1 MPDHGPSIR
10 ILPPELQNQIAA
22 GEVVERPASV
32 LKELLE
38 NSLDAG
44 ATRVQVVVDR
54 GGQGLIQVQ
63 DDGFGIAPEQLELAV
78 TRHATSKIRGSED
91 LFSLHSFGFRG
102 EALPSIAS
110 VSRLRLTSL
119 ARGAETAM
127 FIDVDAGRI
136 LDNGPAALPGGT
148 RVEVRDLFVNVP
160 ARLKF
165 LKTTTTEGKRCQ
177 DVFCRLAL
185 AHPGVHFDYTVGG
198 RAALNLPPAADLRQR
213 LAAIWPPAVTE
224 GLLSVDLARD
234 GQRLRG
240 LAGSPGTAQ
249 GQADR
254 MLLYVNQRP
263 VQDKLLLRAVRD
275 AYQGRL
281 LSREYPQTV
290 LFLEIQPEEVDVNV
304 HPAKSEVRFRDQ
316 QGIFSLVRTA
326 VAQALERAEPRAF
339 SLSPPGPG
347 PVGGAT
353 CPHHPT
359 DRLAGHHPDGET
371 GDSPGDL
378 PGDLPDAPAG
388 GFSRA
393 QKALTC
399 PEGTSAKEHYPED
412 LQPESRPKFST
423 LREYQ
428 RLFPSDTRPLA
439 SPVPV
444 VNMPCDESESA
455 DQSPRPAISAP
466 PPETHGAAEPD
477 RAECQNLGQYLGQ
490 ALNTYLVLSLAEGL
504 LLVDQH
510 AAHERVLFRNL
521 RRSARPLPRD
531 LLVPLEVS
539 LHPAQQETLEQ
550 LWTTLPVIGFRLE
563 NPRPGLLLIRGLP
576 EHMATGTAREFLLE
590 LLNEPLTDCDPV
602 PEPEPDAAGSLSRK
616 LDPIWSLMACK
627 TAITAGQKL
636 DRSEALHLLEAWQA
650 CPDRSFCP
658 HGRPIS
664 VTLGAN
670 ELEKL
675 FKRRR

>member
-1 MPDHGPSIR
+1 MPDHSPSIR

-44 ATRVQVVVDR
+44 ATRIQVVVDR

-78 TRHATSKIRGSED
+78 TRHATSKVLSSED

-119 ARGAETAM
+119 APGAETAT

-136 LDNGPAALPGGT
+136 VGAGPAALPAGT

-185 AHPGVHFDYTVGG
+185 AHLGVHFEYTVGG
-198 RAALNLPPAADLRQR
+198 RTALNLPPTPDLRRR
-213 LAAIWPPAVTE
+213 LAAIWPPGVTDE
-224 GLLSVDLARD
+224 LLEVDLVRD

-240 LAGSPGTAQ
+240 MVGAPGTAQ

-281 LSREYPQTV
+281 LSREYPQTA
-290 LFLEIQPEEVDVNV
+290 LFLEIPPEEVDVNV

-316 QGIFSLVRTA
+316 QSIFSLVRAA
-326 VAQALERAEPRAF
+326 VAQALERAEPKAF
-339 SLSPPGPG
+339 SLGQAASEPPE
-347 PVGGAT
+347 GGD
-353 CPHHPT
+353 CP
-359 DRLAGHHPDGET
+359 DRLPDGLAKVRHDPFPPER
-371 GDSPGDL
+371 P
-378 PGDLPDAPAG
+378 PAREIAYPDDPR
-388 GFSRA
+388 S
-393 QKALTC
+393 
-399 PEGTSAKEHYPED
+399 EN
-412 LQPESRPKFST
+412 RPKFST

-428 RLFPSDTRPLA
+428 RLFPTDSRPSSVPVPSVETAGGAGETTGPFFQPA
-439 SPVPV
+439 SPDPI
-444 VNMPCDESESA
+444 PKTPGTTDSA
-455 DQSPRPAISAP
+455 TDDV
-466 PPETHGAAEPD
+466 H
-477 RAECQNLGQYLGQ
+477 YLGQ
-490 ALNTYLVLSLAEGL
+490 VLNTYLVLATAEGL

-510 AAHERVLFRNL
+510 AAHERILFQRL
-521 RRSARPLPRD
+521 RQSARPVPRD
-531 LLVPLEVS
+531 LLVPLELP
-539 LHPAQQETLEQ
+539 LHPAQQSALEQ
-550 LWTTLPVIGFRLE
+550 LWTTLPEIGFRLE
-563 NPRPGLLLIRGLP
+563 NPRPGLLLVRGLP
-576 EHMATGTAREFLLE
+576 EHMATGAAKEFLLD
-590 LLNEPLTDCDPV
+590 LLNEQPV
-602 PEPEPDAAGSLSRK
+602 DLDLGRDQGQGQEADLKTETSRSLSQK
-616 LDPIWSLMACK
+616 LEPIWHLMACK
-627 TAITAGQKL
+627 SAITAGQKL
-636 DRSEALHLLEAWQA
+636 DRSEALHLLDAWLT
-650 CPDRSFCP
+650 CPDRAFCP
-658 HGRPIS
+658 HGRPIT
-664 VTLGAN
+664 VRLGSN

-675 FKRRR
+675 FKRKG